1 MDGSCKC
8 IRYFDY
14 VLGFFLE
21 PFVDILITY
30 LVLVLDI
37 LKNYNYNLSN

>member
-8 IRYFDY
+8 IRYFDF
-14 VLGFFLE
+14 VLSFFME
-21 PFVDILITY
+21 PFVDILVTN

-37 LKNYNYNLSN
+37 LKNYNYNLTN